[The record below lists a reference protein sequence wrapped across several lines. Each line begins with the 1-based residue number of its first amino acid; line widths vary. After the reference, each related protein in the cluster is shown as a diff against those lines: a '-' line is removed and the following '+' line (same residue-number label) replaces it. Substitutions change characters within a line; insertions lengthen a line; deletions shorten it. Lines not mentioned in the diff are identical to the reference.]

1 MYMTKIL
8 KHLVM
13 KRCNNIKNY
22 IINLIPTVGLEP
34 TTFRLEVERA
44 IHCAMRVEQR
54 FYIFY
59 NLT

>member
-1 MYMTKIL
+1 MYMIGIL
-8 KHLVM
+8 KHLAM

-44 IHCAMRVEQR
+44 IHCAKRV
-54 FYIFY
+54 
-59 NLT
+59 

>member
-1 MYMTKIL
+1 MIGIF
-8 KHLVM
+8 KHLAM

-44 IHCAMRVEQR
+44 IHCATRVGIK
-54 FYIFY
+54 FCID
-59 NLT
+59 